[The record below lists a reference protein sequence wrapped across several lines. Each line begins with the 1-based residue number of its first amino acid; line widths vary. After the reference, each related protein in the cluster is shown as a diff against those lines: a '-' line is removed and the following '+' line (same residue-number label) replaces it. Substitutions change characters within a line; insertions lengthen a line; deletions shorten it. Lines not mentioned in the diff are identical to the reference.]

1 MMNLALNVQLTDE
14 QYAEL
19 MKTSYEKI
27 FESQDFLQEL
37 SKVVATE
44 IGSYL
49 QKNPSIIKESLG
61 INVGWYESNKE
72 REENRKLLTKVIM
85 DASTGVSS
93 EISDAV
99 KDTIKD
105 ILRKTDMQNIIE
117 TVITRAILTGMGSG
131 IREHFEAV
139 NNVFMGV
146 NSDIDD
152 LKNRLNNL

>member
-14 QYAEL
+14 QYADL

-61 INVGWYESNKE
+61 INIGWYESNKE

-131 IREHFEAV
+131 MREHFEAV

-146 NSDIDD
+146 NSDITD

>member
-61 INVGWYESNKE
+61 INIGWYDSNKE
-72 REENRKLLTKVIM
+72 REENRRLLTKVIT
-85 DASTGVSS
+85 DASEGVSS

-99 KDTIKD
+99 KDAIKD
-105 ILRKTDMQNIIE
+105 ILRKANMQNIIE
-117 TVITRAILTGMGSG
+117 TVLTRAILAGMGSG
-131 IREHFEAV
+131 MNDHFEAV
-139 NNVFMGV
+139 NRTLMGFGTELT
-146 NSDIDD
+146 D
-152 LKNRLNNL
+152 LKNRLDNL